1 VSTQNTYLS
10 DSNIHKNNIVKTAN
24 DTIVKDT
31 VYGIDNELA
40 IPHRNVEIKEVPK
53 TKTEV
58 EILFNPT
65 YKKTD
70 IQSWQTVL
78 LLFGLF
84 LVGFTKAFS
93 NNRFKQSIKALFNY
107 SVAQEI
113 TREEKVFFHRAN
125 LLLTLNHIVILSLF
139 IFHLNNILH
148 FNHNKNSLGIFL
160 LIAAFIVLMYS
171 IKYIFSKVLFY
182 VFNDSNIANEY
193 IFNISLF
200 NNFLGILF
208 IPVMALCYFSELSL
222 ANILTYFALP
232 LIAISFIMR
241 GVRMF
246 VAGKLKGV
254 SYFYIFLY
262 ICTLE
267 ILPLVVL
274 YRFFILK

>member
-1 VSTQNTYLS
+1 MSTQNTYLS
-10 DSNIHKNNIVKTAN
+10 DSNTQNNSAIPLAN
-24 DTIVKDT
+24 DSIIKDT
-31 VYGIDNELA
+31 IYGIDNEIA

-70 IQSWQTVL
+70 IEPWQTVL

-93 NNRFKQSIKALFNY
+93 NNRFKQSLKALFNY

-113 TREEKVFFHRAN
+113 TREEKVFFHRTN
-125 LLLTLNHIVILSLF
+125 LLLTLNHIIIISLF

-148 FNHNKNSLGIFL
+148 IYNKSSLGVFL
-160 LIAAFIVLMYS
+160 LIVAFIVLMYS

-182 VFNDSNIANEY
+182 VFNDNNIANEY

-222 ANILTYFALP
+222 INVLIYFALP
-232 LIAISFIMR
+232 TMVILFIMR
-241 GVRMF
+241 IVRLF
-246 VAGKLKGV
+246 FAGKLKGI
-254 SYFYIFLY
+254 SYLHIFLY